1 MATKTTVVTREDAL
15 AQRRWFLL
23 DAEGRALGRLATQ
36 AANLLRGKGK
46 AIFSPHVDCGDFVIV
61 VNAEKVRLSGK
72 KATDKLYYRHT
83 EYPGGLRTQA
93 AGEMRTER
101 PDRLV
106 RTAVAGMLPK
116 NRLGRRL
123 ITKLKVYAGSEH
135 PHGAQQA
142 VAVAAQD

>member
-1 MATKTTVVTREDAL
+1 MATKTTVVTREAGL

-46 AIFSPHVDCGDFVIV
+46 PIFSPHVDCGDFVIV
-61 VNAEKVRLSGK
+61 VNASKVKLTGR
-72 KATDKLYYRHT
+72 KATDKIYYRHS
-83 EYPGGLRTQA
+83 EYPGALRAQA
-93 AGEMRTER
+93 AGDMLDER

-123 ITKLKVYAGSEH
+123 ITKLKVYPGAEH

-142 VAVAAQD
+142 VALAAQD